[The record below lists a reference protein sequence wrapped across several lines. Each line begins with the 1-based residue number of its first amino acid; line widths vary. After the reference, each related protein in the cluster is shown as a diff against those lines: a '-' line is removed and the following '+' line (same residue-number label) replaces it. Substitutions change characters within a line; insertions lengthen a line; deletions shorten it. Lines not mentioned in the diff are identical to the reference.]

1 MTYRRLLRLCL
12 LLLAR
17 PAAAWSLLTW
27 NLAGNGATDWSTNS
41 PQIQAIGRVLGHLD
55 PDVVTFQEVPFQFR
69 DRMPGLVRTW
79 LPGHFYVQNSG
90 TDGVL
95 MSGIA
100 SRFPVRRSQK
110 WLDGESLAHVGGAG
124 RFTRDLFEAELAVP
138 DYFAPVHVFT
148 THLKAGQLGDSPT
161 NRFFEALAISNFFV
175 NTFPPAWRARGYV
188 LTGDF
193 NEDHASPP
201 LPRHRAVMA
210 LTNGTGLRM
219 TLPRNPD
226 TAREWTLS
234 IRDRLDRRY
243 DYILPSGL
251 LFTNLAAGL
260 VFRSDTLF
268 PRPPGMAR
276 TDSATA
282 SDHLP
287 VLLWFGHP
295 DAAPF
300 ALEVRR
306 AGGNTLTLSWPA
318 PAGRRYEIL
327 AAAPTDGWRTVAALL
342 STGAPP
348 AWTAPLT
355 EEMQWFQVRSAP

>member
-1 MTYRRLLRLCL
+1 MTHRRLILPCL
-12 LLLAR
+12 LLLVR

-27 NLAGNGATDWSTNS
+27 NLSGNGAADWSTNS
-41 PQIQAIGRVLGHLD
+41 PQVQAIGRVLRHLD
-55 PDVVTFQEVPFQFR
+55 PDVAAFQEVPFQFR
-69 DRMPGLVRTW
+69 DRMPAIVRTW

-138 DYFAPVHVFT
+138 DYAAPVHVFT

-175 NTFPPAWRARGYV
+175 NTFPPAWRARAHA
-188 LTGDF
+188 LTGDL
-193 NEDHASPP
+193 NEDHANPP
-201 LPRHRAVMA
+201 LPRMRAVMA

-226 TAREWTLS
+226 TAREWTFS
-234 IRDRLDRRY
+234 IRERLDRRY
-243 DYILPSGL
+243 DYVLPSGL
-251 LFTNLAAGL
+251 LLSNLAAGL
-260 VFRSDTLF
+260 VFRSDTVF
-268 PRPPGMAR
+268 PRPPGLER

-287 VLLWFGHP
+287 VMLWFGHP

-300 ALEVRR
+300 AVQARR
-306 AGGNTLTLSWPA
+306 TGADALTLTWPA

-327 AAAPTDGWRTVAALL
+327 AADAPDAWQAVATRLA
-342 STGAPP
+342 TGAPP
-348 AWTAPLT
+348 AWTTPIT
-355 EEMQWFQVRSAP
+355 DGMRWFQVRAVP